1 MGEESILGPGLMFH
15 THSTELG
22 GLPSGHQAGPESRD
36 RGLDFNEL
44 LSAAGRSVVCLAL
57 LRGWDLIP
65 DVQLMPQQMAMPWRQ
80 LQMRWANA
88 SPLAKRASIIAAK
101 GMAGVSAGV
110 LGLALGL
117 REAKR
122 QLQHDK
128 PFDLWKEASIEA
140 VAPRQFFGRLIL
152 PLMAPKQDVP
162 WSDRHKPRHLGEV
175 VGNTDQ
181 IRKLAEWLRD
191 WDDVVLR
198 GKKKEIPAPDPKQKF
213 QPPPENLNARA
224 VLVSGPPGI
233 GKTTTC
239 TLVAKC
245 SRFKVMEFNAS
256 DARSKAVIDNMTNSL
271 AGNKT
276 LSFGTSSVL
285 QRSAIIMDECDGMT
299 GGDKGGLQALINL
312 IQVTKNPVIC
322 ICNDRSDQQVRQL
335 ANHCLDL
342 RFRRPENSSVA
353 KRIKKIMESEGK
365 KVEIAA
371 VEAIVEAC
379 GQDLRQV
386 INHLQFFGSLTGG
399 NQKDTQVMTG
409 TFEACAKLLSH
420 HRERLS
426 IDQRMDLHF
435 VDYDLVPTMV
445 QENYLRPFEKQR
457 MADDTLERAAQASH
471 LIAMADGMSGSF
483 ELGGT
488 MALLGTVYPS
498 ALMASK
504 DQSFAKPAFPA
515 YLQKRGA
522 ISKNERILQELSA
535 KIRHASTCGS
545 REFVTRKMVQ
555 QLQKGLTM
563 ECAQA
568 LHRYGLTREFFTDQV
583 PALRQP
589 LQLED
594 SYKKIDVQE
603 CQNLQQQTVIPKK
616 RRKGQ
621 DSQTKRRSFGS
632 QASPTQDA
640 SPMEDEDDEIPGLV
654 KKGGKQVKKKI
665 MKEQDL
671 SKCSLKSW
679 QPNKQVTTSQI
690 ESKPLLVMKYVEGHT
705 CSVRASSNEVVA
717 KAAAANVR
725 DLCARNQIKEEDFW
739 AAAQRLRPVE
749 LQLEELHALQLP
761 KAQLKEKEDQ
771 LASKW
776 KDGLVPKEKG
786 YFDPQLLAL
795 DRATLFGRRLTSDAQ
810 GVDIGVLVPP
820 YLPLFG
826 KGPGPGMPSTSR
838 VAWSKE
844 MLETG
849 EKALESW
856 GCVLLRGLLTA
867 DDVKAIRQALGL
879 GPRRAAEV
887 GLWQQQDPNVAMGR
901 YTFGRLHLLLRGSP
915 RYEMDAVAPHASLAP
930 LVHKHFEIQ
939 DLAGNPIFLSEAQL
953 VLADP

>member
-1 MGEESILGPGLMFH
+1 
-15 THSTELG
+15 
-22 GLPSGHQAGPESRD
+22 
-36 RGLDFNEL
+36 
-44 LSAAGRSVVCLAL
+44 
-57 LRGWDLIP
+57 
-65 DVQLMPQQMAMPWRQ
+65 
-80 LQMRWANA
+80 
-88 SPLAKRASIIAAK
+88 
-101 GMAGVSAGV
+101 
-110 LGLALGL
+110 
-117 REAKR
+117 
-122 QLQHDK
+122 
-128 PFDLWKEASIEA
+128 
-140 VAPRQFFGRLIL
+140 
-152 PLMAPKQDVP
+152 MAPKQDVP

-545 REFVTRKMVQ
+545 REFVTSSYHDILHRKMVQ

-594 SYKKIDVQE
+594 SYKKIDVQVRTRLLQE

-705 CSVRASSNEVVA
+705 CSVRR
-717 KAAAANVR
+717 K
-725 DLCARNQIKEEDFW
+725 IHMKDF
-739 AAAQRLRPVE
+739 L
-749 LQLEELHALQLP
+749 
-761 KAQLKEKEDQ
+761 
-771 LASKW
+771 
-776 KDGLVPKEKG
+776 G
-786 YFDPQLLAL
+786 
-795 DRATLFGRRLTSDAQ
+795 
-810 GVDIGVLVPP
+810 
-820 YLPLFG
+820 
-826 KGPGPGMPSTSR
+826 
-838 VAWSKE
+838 AWN
-844 MLETG
+844 M
-849 EKALESW
+849 
-856 GCVLLRGLLTA
+856 
-867 DDVKAIRQALGL
+867 
-879 GPRRAAEV
+879 
-887 GLWQQQDPNVAMGR
+887 
-901 YTFGRLHLLLRGSP
+901 F
-915 RYEMDAVAPHASLAP
+915 
-930 LVHKHFEIQ
+930 
-939 DLAGNPIFLSEAQL
+939 
-953 VLADP
+953 